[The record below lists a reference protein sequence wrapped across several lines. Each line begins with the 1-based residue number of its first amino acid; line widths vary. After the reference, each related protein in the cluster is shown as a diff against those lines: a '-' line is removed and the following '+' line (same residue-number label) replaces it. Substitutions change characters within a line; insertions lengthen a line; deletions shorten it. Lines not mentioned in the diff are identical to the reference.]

1 MSICLHRIDQTHNM
15 RRFYW
20 LDVGEREGGAGAV
33 GGLKWRIMGISPC
46 RALTGM
52 KSHGYL

>member
-33 GGLKWRIMGISPC
+33 GGLK
-46 RALTGM
+46 
-52 KSHGYL
+52 